1 MSPFPVE
8 APRRP
13 SVSRE
18 LVSVRGRIG
27 AAVRDFCRLWLGRPW
42 YASHLRAYVEEQ
54 CGPVAPDSPAR
65 ILRELRR
72 DGVVAFNANRGTGIY
87 VVTAVTP

>member
-1 MSPFPVE
+1 VNPAPIE

-13 SVSRE
+13 SVSTE
-18 LVSVRGRIG
+18 LVTVRGRIG
-27 AAVRDFCRLWLGRPW
+27 AAVLEYCRRALGQPW
-42 YASHLRAYVEEQ
+42 YASALRAHVEWR

-72 DGVVAFNANRGTGIY
+72 DGLVTFEANRGTGIY
-87 VVTAVTP
+87 LVTAVTP